1 MSASR
6 KAKHLMSFLS
16 FVLVLAVI
24 LSTESRAAL
33 YGFVPIS
40 NNSGVSG
47 AMALQL
53 SVDVTDPGTTVDI
66 GGVLHDQVLFT
77 FYNDGPSSSI
87 YDVSSP
93 EKGAFT
99 GVFLEDG
106 KLMLLAEIH
115 DVDYDATLYP
125 EVDFGQPTSP
135 SNPPGWDL
143 LDPDFQAT
151 SEFSVDSEEPKP
163 IMKAVSPGESLGLL
177 YTLQSGRTFANVLT
191 SLDLGMSDPDPGA
204 GTSLRVALFVQ
215 NLGEDG
221 EFSDMFVTPIPT
233 SVVLGMLGLGVVGL
247 KLRKFA

>member
-6 KAKHLMSFLS
+6 TAKHLMSFLS
-16 FVLVLAVI
+16 LVLIFAFI
-24 LSTESRAAL
+24 LSTEARAEL
-33 YGFVPIS
+33 FGFEPIS

-93 EKGAFT
+93 EDGAFT

-106 KLMLLAEIH
+106 SLLLLAEIY

-125 EVDFGQPTSP
+125 EVDFGQPTAP
-135 SNPPGWDL
+135 LNLPGWDL

-151 SEFSVDSEEPKP
+151 SSFSVDSEEPQP
-163 IMKAVSPGESLGLL
+163 IMNAVSPGESLGLL
-177 YTLQSGRTFANVLT
+177 YTLQSGRTFADVLAAL
-191 SLDLGMSDPDPGA
+191 SLGMTDPNPNA
-204 GTSLRVALFVQ
+204 GTSLRIGLFVQ

-221 EFSDMFVTPIPT
+221 EFSDTFVTPIPT

-247 KLRKFA
+247 KLRKYA